1 MKGDI
6 MAKMHKLTKGGQT
19 IYPATIYDAVVN
31 PTSRKSLTT
40 ELSELKMDIIN
51 QKKGENII
59 DNFDQ
64 STAYIVYGNQGEIA
78 SSIEKITNNAT
89 FIATKLECKAGDR
102 FLITGKCVSVQA
114 RAYVFVDESDRIL
127 LKASQTFVGE
137 KSVIEAPE
145 SAITAYFTLTKSESV
160 EFVILDSS
168 IEELNDKITETN
180 KSFTSLKEEVS
191 NIITTESG
199 IEEEIYNSTYLSKDY
214 ISSGGTL
221 GTAARYW
228 SVRIPVAKGLRYK
241 LDSSNVSNQT
251 VFRIAKTVER
261 EITEV
266 LINEA
271 SPETKNYEIYCDGS
285 FNYILWTLS
294 NAYDLEG
301 TPSVK
306 RIEGGGKK
314 LSPDIQIPPE
324 SLPGF
329 EDSIKDI
336 TDRLD
341 GVVYKSNIIYCY
353 ADQETA
359 NQFQAI
365 EDGVNI
371 FVGYN
376 ANVNSIQRAIN
387 TIPRDTDKQWYIF
400 AVGEFRTSSFNHFAT
415 EDPLSGESQEDYV
428 CYIEMVDRQ
437 NIHLF
442 GVGNRAT
449 KIVCDMPDS
458 GFPTPVSN
466 LHPLLI
472 KKTRNCSFHNF
483 YIFGKNVR
491 YTVHVN
497 GIKESESNK
506 LWFDNV
512 EFDSGKNNGEAADS
526 WPYGSQAIG
535 IDIASNMNLI
545 FTNCINPCLRGH
557 FGSMG
562 YGRHFILFK
571 GCYFY
576 SDATNVLPSE
586 NIPSPNSFIDYR
598 FIGNKFYGLSTLF
611 NGSLKESGVKMKIS
625 GWGNSIVYFPKPTLY
640 FNEITDIAQTY
651 KTESSILAGNLVNL
665 YGDKAN
671 GKIESVAMFNSS
683 DGKVICAK
691 NIMYEINNILVSE
704 NYLPKDG
711 DYCKAVD
718 GLLAKSEYPTNAYVL
733 VRSGIK
739 YLIVE

>member
-160 EFVILDSS
+160 EFVILDPS
-168 IEELNDKITETN
+168 IEELDDKITETN
-180 KSFTSLKEEVS
+180 KSLTSLEEEVS
-191 NIITTESG
+191 NIIITESG
-199 IEEEIYNSTYLSKDY
+199 IEEIYNSAYLSKDY
-214 ISSGGTL
+214 ISAGGTL

>member
-1 MKGDI
+1 

-19 IYPATIYDAVVN
+19 IFPATIYDAVVN
-31 PTSRKSLTT
+31 PKTRKSLTT
-40 ELSELKMDIIN
+40 EISEIRLDIIS
-51 QKKGENII
+51 QKKGGNII
-59 DNFDQ
+59 DSFDQ
-64 STAYIVYGNQGEIA
+64 STAYIVYGNQGEI
-78 SSIEKITNNAT
+78 SSNIDKITNNAT
-89 FIATKLECKAGDR
+89 FIATKLDCKAGDR
-102 FLITGKCVSVQA
+102 FLITGKCVSAQA
-114 RAYVFVDESDRIL
+114 RAYVFVDKSNRIL

-160 EFVILDSS
+160 EFVILDPS
-168 IEELNDKITETN
+168 IEKLNDKITEVN
-180 KSFTSLKEEVS
+180 ESFTNLKEEVS
-191 NIITTESG
+191 KIVVTESG

-214 ISSGGTL
+214 ISAGGTL

-228 SVRIPVAKGLRYK
+228 SVRIPVSKGLRYK
-241 LDSSNVSNQT
+241 LDSSSVSNQT

-314 LSPDIQIPPE
+314 LSSDIQIPPE

-329 EDSIKDI
+329 EDSIKEI

-341 GVVYKSNIIYCY
+341 GIVYKSNIIYCY
-353 ADQETA
+353 ADQGTA

-371 FVGYN
+371 FVGYK

-387 TIPRDTDKQWYIF
+387 SIPKDTDKQWYIF

-526 WPYGSQAIG
+526 WPYGSQPIG
-535 IDIASNMNLI
+535 IDIASNMSLI

>member
-1 MKGDI
+1 MV
-6 MAKMHKLTKGGQT
+6 KMHKLTKGGQT
-19 IYPATIYDAVVN
+19 IYPATITDAVVN
-31 PTSRKSLTT
+31 PKTRKSLAT
-40 ELSELKMDIIN
+40 EISEIRLDIIS
-51 QKKGENII
+51 QKKGGNII
-59 DNFDQ
+59 DSFDQ

-78 SSIEKITNNAT
+78 SNIDKITSNAT
-89 FIATKLECKAGDR
+89 LIATKLDCKAGDR

-114 RAYVFVDESDRIL
+114 RAYVFVDKSNRIL

-160 EFVILDSS
+160 EFVILDPS
-168 IEELNDKITETN
+168 IEKLNDKITEVN
-180 KSFTSLKEEVS
+180 ESFTNLKEEVS
-191 NIITTESG
+191 KIVVTESG

-214 ISSGGTL
+214 ISAGGTL

-228 SVRIPVAKGLRYK
+228 SVRIPVSKGLRYK
-241 LDSSNVSNQT
+241 LDSSSVSNQT

-261 EITEV
+261 KITEV

-271 SPETKNYEIYCDGS
+271 SPKAKNYEIYCDGS

-314 LSPDIQIPPE
+314 LSSDIQIPPE

-329 EDSIKDI
+329 EDSIKEI

-341 GVVYKSNIIYCY
+341 GIVYKSNIIYCY
-353 ADQETA
+353 ANQETA

-365 EDGVNI
+365 EDGINI
-371 FVGYN
+371 FVGYK

-387 TIPRDTDKQWYIF
+387 SIPKDTDKQWYIF

-526 WPYGSQAIG
+526 WPYGSQPIG
-535 IDIASNMNLI
+535 IDIASNMSLI

-576 SDATNVLPSE
+576 NDATNMLPSE

-611 NGSLKESGVKMKIS
+611 NGNLRESGVRMKIS
-625 GWGNSIVYFPKPTLY
+625 GYGNSVVYFPKPTLY

-651 KTESSILAGNLVNL
+651 KTKSSILAGNLVNL

-683 DGKVICAK
+683 DGIVICAK

-739 YLIVE
+739 YLIIE

>member
-1 MKGDI
+1 MV
-6 MAKMHKLTKGGQT
+6 KMHKLTKGGQT

-31 PTSRKSLTT
+31 PKTRKSLAT
-40 ELSELKMDIIN
+40 EISEIRLDIIS
-51 QKKGENII
+51 QKKGGNII
-59 DNFDQ
+59 DSFDQ

-78 SSIEKITNNAT
+78 SNIDKITNNAT
-89 FIATKLECKAGDR
+89 FIATKLDCKAGDR

-114 RAYVFVDESDRIL
+114 RAYVFVDKSNRIL

-160 EFVILDSS
+160 EFVILDPS
-168 IEELNDKITETN
+168 IEKLNDKITEVN
-180 KSFTSLKEEVS
+180 ESFTNLKEEVS
-191 NIITTESG
+191 KIVVTESG

-214 ISSGGTL
+214 ISAGGTL

-228 SVRIPVAKGLRYK
+228 SVRIPVSKGLRYK
-241 LDSSNVSNQT
+241 LDSSSVSNQT

-314 LSPDIQIPPE
+314 LSSDIQIPPE

-329 EDSIKDI
+329 EDSIKEI

-341 GVVYKSNIIYCY
+341 GIVYKSNIIYCY
-353 ADQETA
+353 ADQGTA

-371 FVGYN
+371 FVGYK

-387 TIPRDTDKQWYIF
+387 SIPKDTDKQWYIF

-526 WPYGSQAIG
+526 WPYGSQPIG
-535 IDIASNMNLI
+535 IDIASNMSLI

-576 SDATNVLPSE
+576 NDATNVLPSE

-611 NGSLKESGVKMKIS
+611 NGNLKESGVRMKIS
-625 GWGNSIVYFPKPTLY
+625 GYGNSVVYSPKPTLY

-691 NIMYEINNILVSE
+691 NIIYEINNILVSE
-704 NYLPKDG
+704 NYLPQDG

-739 YLIVE
+739 YLIIE

>member
-1 MKGDI
+1 
-6 MAKMHKLTKGGQT
+6 MAKIYKLTKGGQT
-19 IYPATIYDAVVN
+19 IYPATTTDAVVN
-31 PTSRKSLTT
+31 PNTRKNLTA
-40 ELSELKMDIIN
+40 ELSEFKMDIIN

-59 DNFDQ
+59 DNFEQ
-64 STAYIVYGNQGEIA
+64 STAYIVYGNQGEIS
-78 SSIEKITNNAT
+78 SSIEKITSNAT

-160 EFVILDSS
+160 EFVILDPS
-168 IEELNDKITETN
+168 IEELDDKITETN
-180 KSFTSLKEEVS
+180 KSLTSLEEEVS
-191 NIITTESG
+191 NIIITESG
-199 IEEEIYNSTYLSKDY
+199 IEEEIYNSSYLSKDY
-214 ISSGGTL
+214 ISAGGTL

-261 EITEV
+261 KITEV

-341 GVVYKSNIIYCY
+341 GIVYKSNIIYCY

-442 GVGNRAT
+442 GVGNRST

-512 EFDSGKNNGEAADS
+512 EFDSEKNNGEAADS
-526 WPYGSQAIG
+526 WPYGSQPIG

-598 FIGNKFYGLSTLF
+598 FIGNKFYRLSTLF

-625 GWGNSIVYFPKPTLY
+625 GWGNGVVYFPKPTLY

-651 KTESSILAGNLVNL
+651 KTESSILAGNLVNS

-704 NYLPKDG
+704 DYRPKAG

-718 GLLAKSEYPTNAYVL
+718 GLLEKSEYPTNAYVL
-733 VRSGIK
+733 VISDIK

>member
-1 MKGDI
+1 MV
-6 MAKMHKLTKGGQT
+6 KMHKLTKGGQT

-31 PTSRKSLTT
+31 PKTRKSLTT
-40 ELSELKMDIIN
+40 EISEIRLDIIS
-51 QKKGENII
+51 QKKGGNII
-59 DNFDQ
+59 DSFDQ
-64 STAYIVYGNQGEIA
+64 STAYIVYGNQGEI
-78 SSIEKITNNAT
+78 SSNIDKITNNAT
-89 FIATKLECKAGDR
+89 FIATKLDCKAGDR

-114 RAYVFVDESDRIL
+114 RAYVFVDKSNRIL

-160 EFVILDSS
+160 EFVILDPS
-168 IEELNDKITETN
+168 IEKLNDKITEVN
-180 KSFTSLKEEVS
+180 ESFTNLKEEVS
-191 NIITTESG
+191 KIVVTESG

-214 ISSGGTL
+214 ISAGGTL

-228 SVRIPVAKGLRYK
+228 SVRIPVSKGLRYK
-241 LDSSNVSNQT
+241 LDSSSVSNQT

-314 LSPDIQIPPE
+314 LSSDIQIPPE

-329 EDSIKDI
+329 EDSIKEI

-341 GVVYKSNIIYCY
+341 GIVYKNNIIYCY

-683 DGKVICAK
+683 DGIVICAK

-739 YLIVE
+739 YLIIE

>member
-1 MKGDI
+1 MV
-6 MAKMHKLTKGGQT
+6 KMHKLTKGGQT

-31 PTSRKSLTT
+31 PKTRKSLTT
-40 ELSELKMDIIN
+40 EISEIRLDIIS
-51 QKKGENII
+51 QKKGGNII
-59 DNFDQ
+59 DSFDQ
-64 STAYIVYGNQGEIA
+64 STAYIVYGNQGEI
-78 SSIEKITNNAT
+78 SSNIDKITNNAT
-89 FIATKLECKAGDR
+89 FIATKLDCKAGDR

-114 RAYVFVDESDRIL
+114 RAYVFVDKSNRIL

-160 EFVILDSS
+160 EFVILDPS
-168 IEELNDKITETN
+168 IEKLNDKITEVN
-180 KSFTSLKEEVS
+180 ESFTNLKEEVS
-191 NIITTESG
+191 KIVVTESG

-214 ISSGGTL
+214 ISAGGTL

-228 SVRIPVAKGLRYK
+228 SVRIPVSKGLRYK
-241 LDSSNVSNQT
+241 LDSSSVSNQT

-314 LSPDIQIPPE
+314 LSSDIQIPPE

-329 EDSIKDI
+329 EDSIKEI

-341 GVVYKSNIIYCY
+341 GIVYKNNIIYCY

-371 FVGYN
+371 FVGYK

-387 TIPRDTDKQWYIF
+387 SMPKDTDKQWYIF

-526 WPYGSQAIG
+526 WPYGSQPIG
-535 IDIASNMNLI
+535 IDIASNMSLI

-576 SDATNVLPSE
+576 NDATNVLPSE

-611 NGSLKESGVKMKIS
+611 NGNLKESGVRMKIS
-625 GWGNSIVYFPKPTLY
+625 GYGNSVVYFPKPTLY

-683 DGKVICAK
+683 DGIVICAK

-739 YLIVE
+739 YLIIE

>member
-1 MKGDI
+1 MV
-6 MAKMHKLTKGGQT
+6 KMHKLTKGGQT

-31 PTSRKSLTT
+31 PKTRKSLTT
-40 ELSELKMDIIN
+40 EISEIRLDIIS
-51 QKKGENII
+51 QKKGGNII
-59 DNFDQ
+59 DSFDQ
-64 STAYIVYGNQGEIA
+64 STAYIVYGNQGEI
-78 SSIEKITNNAT
+78 SSNIDKITNNAT
-89 FIATKLECKAGDR
+89 FIATKLDCKAGDR

-114 RAYVFVDESDRIL
+114 RAYVFVDKSNRIL

-160 EFVILDSS
+160 EFVILDPS
-168 IEELNDKITETN
+168 IEKLNDKITEVN
-180 KSFTSLKEEVS
+180 ESFTNLKEEVS
-191 NIITTESG
+191 KIVVTESG

-214 ISSGGTL
+214 ISAGGTL

-228 SVRIPVAKGLRYK
+228 SVRIPVSKGLRYK
-241 LDSSNVSNQT
+241 LDSSSVSNQT

-261 EITEV
+261 KITEV

-294 NAYDLEG
+294 NAYDLGG

-314 LSPDIQIPPE
+314 LSSDIQIPPE

-329 EDSIKDI
+329 EDSIKEI

-341 GVVYKSNIIYCY
+341 GIVYKNNIIYCY

-371 FVGYN
+371 FVGYK

-387 TIPRDTDKQWYIF
+387 SIPKDTDKQWYIF

-526 WPYGSQAIG
+526 WPYGSQPIG
-535 IDIASNMNLI
+535 IDIASNMSLI

-576 SDATNVLPSE
+576 NDATNVLPSE

-611 NGSLKESGVKMKIS
+611 NGNLKESGVRMKIS
-625 GWGNSIVYFPKPTLY
+625 GYGNSVVYFPKPTLY

-683 DGKVICAK
+683 DGIVICAK

-739 YLIVE
+739 YLIIE

>member
-1 MKGDI
+1 MV
-6 MAKMHKLTKGGQT
+6 KMHKLTKGGQT

-31 PTSRKSLTT
+31 PKTRKSLTT
-40 ELSELKMDIIN
+40 EISEIRLDIIS
-51 QKKGENII
+51 QKKGGNII
-59 DNFDQ
+59 DSFDQ
-64 STAYIVYGNQGEIA
+64 STAYIVYGNQGEI
-78 SSIEKITNNAT
+78 SSNIDKITNNAT
-89 FIATKLECKAGDR
+89 FIATKLDCKAGDR

-114 RAYVFVDESDRIL
+114 RAYVFVDKSNRIL

-160 EFVILDSS
+160 EFVILDPS
-168 IEELNDKITETN
+168 IEKLNDKITEVN
-180 KSFTSLKEEVS
+180 ESFTNLKEEVS
-191 NIITTESG
+191 KIVVTESG

-214 ISSGGTL
+214 ISAGGTL

-228 SVRIPVAKGLRYK
+228 SVRIPVSKGLRYK
-241 LDSSNVSNQT
+241 LDSSSVSNQT

-314 LSPDIQIPPE
+314 LSSDIQIPPE

-329 EDSIKDI
+329 EDSIKEI

-341 GVVYKSNIIYCY
+341 GIVYKNNIIYCY

-371 FVGYN
+371 FVGYK

-387 TIPRDTDKQWYIF
+387 SIPKDTDKQWYIF

-497 GIKESESNK
+497 GIKESRSNK

-526 WPYGSQAIG
+526 WPYGSQPIG
-535 IDIASNMNLI
+535 IDIASNMSLI

-576 SDATNVLPSE
+576 NDATNVLPSE

-611 NGSLKESGVKMKIS
+611 NGNLKESGVRMKIS
-625 GWGNSIVYFPKPTLY
+625 GYGNSVVYFPKPTLY

-651 KTESSILAGNLVNL
+651 KTKSSILAGNLVNL

-683 DGKVICAK
+683 DGIVICAK

-739 YLIVE
+739 YLIIE

>member
-1 MKGDI
+1 

-160 EFVILDSS
+160 EFVILDPS
-168 IEELNDKITETN
+168 IEELDDKITETN
-180 KSFTSLKEEVS
+180 KSLTSLEEEVS
-191 NIITTESG
+191 NIIITESG
-199 IEEEIYNSTYLSKDY
+199 IEEEIYNSAYLSKDY
-214 ISSGGTL
+214 ISAGGTL

-261 EITEV
+261 KITEV

-341 GVVYKSNIIYCY
+341 GIVYKSNIIYCY

-442 GVGNRAT
+442 GVGNRST

-512 EFDSGKNNGEAADS
+512 EFDSEKNNGEAADS
-526 WPYGSQAIG
+526 WPYGSQPIG

-625 GWGNSIVYFPKPTLY
+625 GWGNSVVYFPKPTLY

-651 KTESSILAGNLVNL
+651 KTESSILAGNLVNS

-704 NYLPKDG
+704 DYLPKDG

-718 GLLAKSEYPTNAYVL
+718 GLLEKSEYPTNAYVL

>member
-1 MKGDI
+1 MV
-6 MAKMHKLTKGGQT
+6 KMHKLTKGGQT

-31 PTSRKSLTT
+31 PKTRKSLTT
-40 ELSELKMDIIN
+40 EISEIRLDIIS
-51 QKKGENII
+51 QKRGGNII
-59 DNFDQ
+59 DSFDQ
-64 STAYIVYGNQGEIA
+64 STAYIVYGNQGEI
-78 SSIEKITNNAT
+78 SSNIDKITNNAT
-89 FIATKLECKAGDR
+89 FIATKLDCKAGDR

-114 RAYVFVDESDRIL
+114 RAYVFVDKSNRIL

-160 EFVILDSS
+160 EFVILDPS
-168 IEELNDKITETN
+168 IEKLNDKITEVN
-180 KSFTSLKEEVS
+180 ESFTNLKEEVS
-191 NIITTESG
+191 KIVVTESG

-214 ISSGGTL
+214 ISAGGTL

-228 SVRIPVAKGLRYK
+228 SVRIPVSKGLRYK
-241 LDSSNVSNQT
+241 LDSSSVSNQT

-261 EITEV
+261 KITEV

-294 NAYDLEG
+294 NAYDLGG

-314 LSPDIQIPPE
+314 LSSDIQIPPE

-329 EDSIKDI
+329 EDSIKEI

-341 GVVYKSNIIYCY
+341 GIVYKNNIIYCY

-371 FVGYN
+371 FVGYK

-387 TIPRDTDKQWYIF
+387 SIPKDTDKQWYIF

-526 WPYGSQAIG
+526 WPYGSQPIG
-535 IDIASNMNLI
+535 IDIASNMSLI

-576 SDATNVLPSE
+576 NDATNVLPSE

-611 NGSLKESGVKMKIS
+611 NGNLKESGVRMKIS
-625 GWGNSIVYFPKPTLY
+625 GYGNSVVYFPKPTLY

-683 DGKVICAK
+683 DGIVICAK

-739 YLIVE
+739 YLIIE

>member
-1 MKGDI
+1 MV
-6 MAKMHKLTKGGQT
+6 KMHKLTKGGQT

-31 PTSRKSLTT
+31 PKTRKSLTT
-40 ELSELKMDIIN
+40 EISEIRLDIIS
-51 QKKGENII
+51 QKKGGNII
-59 DNFDQ
+59 DSFDQ
-64 STAYIVYGNQGEIA
+64 STAYIVYGNQGEI
-78 SSIEKITNNAT
+78 SSNIDKITNNAT
-89 FIATKLECKAGDR
+89 FIATKLDCKAGDR

-114 RAYVFVDESDRIL
+114 RAYVFVDKSNRIL

-160 EFVILDSS
+160 EFVILDPS
-168 IEELNDKITETN
+168 IEKLNDKITEVN
-180 KSFTSLKEEVS
+180 ESFTNLKEEVS
-191 NIITTESG
+191 KIVVTESG

-214 ISSGGTL
+214 ISAGGTL

-228 SVRIPVAKGLRYK
+228 SVRIPVSKGLRYK
-241 LDSSNVSNQT
+241 LDSSSVSNQT

-314 LSPDIQIPPE
+314 LSSDIQIPPE

-329 EDSIKDI
+329 EDSIKEI

-341 GVVYKSNIIYCY
+341 GIVYKSNIIYCY

-371 FVGYN
+371 FVGYK

-387 TIPRDTDKQWYIF
+387 SIPKDTDKQWYIF

-415 EDPLSGESQEDYV
+415 EDPLSGESKEDYV

-526 WPYGSQAIG
+526 WPYGSQPIG
-535 IDIASNMNLI
+535 IDIACNMSLI

-576 SDATNVLPSE
+576 NDATNVLPSE

-611 NGSLKESGVKMKIS
+611 NGNLKESGVRMKIS
-625 GWGNSIVYFPKPTLY
+625 GYGNSVVYFPKPTLY

-691 NIMYEINNILVSE
+691 NIIYEINNILVSE

-739 YLIVE
+739 YLIIE

>member
-1 MKGDI
+1 MV
-6 MAKMHKLTKGGQT
+6 KMHKLTKGGQT

-31 PTSRKSLTT
+31 PKTRKSLTT
-40 ELSELKMDIIN
+40 EISEIRLDIIS
-51 QKKGENII
+51 QKKGGNII
-59 DNFDQ
+59 DSFDQ
-64 STAYIVYGNQGEIA
+64 STAYIVYGNQGEI
-78 SSIEKITNNAT
+78 SSNIDKITNNAT
-89 FIATKLECKAGDR
+89 FIATKLDCKAGDR

-114 RAYVFVDESDRIL
+114 RAYVFVDKSNRIL

-160 EFVILDSS
+160 EFVILDPS
-168 IEELNDKITETN
+168 IEKLNDKITEVN
-180 KSFTSLKEEVS
+180 ESFTNLKEEVS
-191 NIITTESG
+191 KIVVTESG

-214 ISSGGTL
+214 ISAGGTL

-228 SVRIPVAKGLRYK
+228 SVRIPVSKGLRYK
-241 LDSSNVSNQT
+241 LDSSSVSNQT

-314 LSPDIQIPPE
+314 LSSDIQIPPE

-329 EDSIKDI
+329 EDSIKEI

-341 GVVYKSNIIYCY
+341 GIVYKNNIIYCY

-371 FVGYN
+371 FVEYK

-387 TIPRDTDKQWYIF
+387 SIPKDTDKQWYIF

-526 WPYGSQAIG
+526 WPYGSQPIG
-535 IDIASNMNLI
+535 IDIASNMSLI

-576 SDATNVLPSE
+576 NDATNVLPSE

-611 NGSLKESGVKMKIS
+611 NGNLKESGVRMKIS
-625 GWGNSIVYFPKPTLY
+625 GYGNSVVYFPKPTLY

-683 DGKVICAK
+683 DGIVICAK

-739 YLIVE
+739 YLIIE

>member
-1 MKGDI
+1 MV
-6 MAKMHKLTKGGQT
+6 KMHKLTKGGQT

-31 PTSRKSLTT
+31 PKTRKSLTT
-40 ELSELKMDIIN
+40 EISEIRLDIIS
-51 QKKGENII
+51 QKKGGNII
-59 DNFDQ
+59 DSFDQ
-64 STAYIVYGNQGEIA
+64 STAYIVYGNQGEI
-78 SSIEKITNNAT
+78 SSNIDKITNNAT
-89 FIATKLECKAGDR
+89 FIATKLDCKAGDR

-114 RAYVFVDESDRIL
+114 RAYVFVDKSNRIL

-160 EFVILDSS
+160 EFVILDPS
-168 IEELNDKITETN
+168 IEKLNDKITEVN
-180 KSFTSLKEEVS
+180 ESFTNLKEEVS
-191 NIITTESG
+191 KIVVTESG

-214 ISSGGTL
+214 ISAGGTL

-228 SVRIPVAKGLRYK
+228 SVRIPVSKGLRYK
-241 LDSSNVSNQT
+241 LDSSSVSNQT

-314 LSPDIQIPPE
+314 LSSDIQIPPE

-329 EDSIKDI
+329 EDSIKEI

-341 GVVYKSNIIYCY
+341 GIVYKSNIIYCY
-353 ADQETA
+353 ADQGTA

-371 FVGYN
+371 FVGYK

-387 TIPRDTDKQWYIF
+387 SIPKDTDKQWYIF

-415 EDPLSGESQEDYV
+415 GDPLSGESQEDYV

-526 WPYGSQAIG
+526 WPYGSQPIG
-535 IDIASNMNLI
+535 IDIASNMSLI

-625 GWGNSIVYFPKPTLY
+625 GYGNSVVYFPKPTLY
-640 FNEITDIAQTY
+640 FNDITDIAQTY

-739 YLIVE
+739 YLIIE

>member
-1 MKGDI
+1 MV
-6 MAKMHKLTKGGQT
+6 KMHKLTKGGQT

-31 PTSRKSLTT
+31 PKTRKSLTT
-40 ELSELKMDIIN
+40 EISEIRLDIIS
-51 QKKGENII
+51 QKKGGNII
-59 DNFDQ
+59 DSFDQ
-64 STAYIVYGNQGEIA
+64 STAYIVYGNQGEI
-78 SSIEKITNNAT
+78 SSNIDKITNNAT
-89 FIATKLECKAGDR
+89 FIATKLDCKAGDR

-114 RAYVFVDESDRIL
+114 RAYVFVDKSNRIL

-160 EFVILDSS
+160 EFVILDPS
-168 IEELNDKITETN
+168 IEKLNDKITEVN
-180 KSFTSLKEEVS
+180 ESFTNLKEEVS
-191 NIITTESG
+191 KIVVTESG

-214 ISSGGTL
+214 ISAGGTL

-228 SVRIPVAKGLRYK
+228 SVRIPVSKGLRYK
-241 LDSSNVSNQT
+241 LDSSSVSNQT

-314 LSPDIQIPPE
+314 LSSDIQIPPE

-329 EDSIKDI
+329 EDSIKEI

-341 GVVYKSNIIYCY
+341 GIVYKNNIIYCY

-371 FVGYN
+371 FVGYK

-387 TIPRDTDKQWYIF
+387 SIPKDTDKQWYIF
-400 AVGEFRTSSFNHFAT
+400 AVGEFRASSFNHFAT

-526 WPYGSQAIG
+526 WPYGSQPIG
-535 IDIASNMNLI
+535 IDIASNMSLI

-576 SDATNVLPSE
+576 NDATNVLPSE

-611 NGSLKESGVKMKIS
+611 NGNLKESGVRMKIS
-625 GWGNSIVYFPKPTLY
+625 GYGNSVVYFPKPTLY

-683 DGKVICAK
+683 DGIVICAK

-739 YLIVE
+739 YLIIE

>member
-1 MKGDI
+1 MV
-6 MAKMHKLTKGGQT
+6 KMHKLTKGGQT

-31 PTSRKSLTT
+31 PKTRKSLTA

-261 EITEV
+261 KITEV

-271 SPETKNYEIYCDGS
+271 SPETKKYEIYCDGS

-314 LSPDIQIPPE
+314 LSPDIQISPE

-329 EDSIKDI
+329 EDSIKEI

-341 GVVYKSNIIYCY
+341 GIVYKSNIIYCY
-353 ADQETA
+353 ANQETA

-365 EDGVNI
+365 EDGINI
-371 FVGYN
+371 FVGYK

-387 TIPRDTDKQWYIF
+387 SIPKDTDKQWYIF

-415 EDPLSGESQEDYV
+415 EDPLSGESKENYV

-449 KIVCDMPDS
+449 KIICDMPDS

-625 GWGNSIVYFPKPTLY
+625 GWGNSIVYFPKSTLY

>member
-1 MKGDI
+1 
-6 MAKMHKLTKGGQT
+6 MAKIYKLTKGGQT
-19 IYPATIYDAVVN
+19 IYPATTTDAVVN
-31 PTSRKSLTT
+31 PNTRKNLTA
-40 ELSELKMDIIN
+40 ELSEFKMDIIN

-64 STAYIVYGNQGEIA
+64 STAYIVYGNQGEIS
-78 SSIEKITNNAT
+78 SSIEKITHNAT

-160 EFVILDSS
+160 EFVILDPS
-168 IEELNDKITETN
+168 IEELDDKITETN
-180 KSFTSLKEEVS
+180 KSLTSLEEEVS
-191 NIITTESG
+191 NIIITESG
-199 IEEEIYNSTYLSKDY
+199 IEEEIYNRSYLFKDY
-214 ISSGGTL
+214 ISAGGTL

-261 EITEV
+261 KITEV

-341 GVVYKSNIIYCY
+341 GIVYKSNIIYCY

-442 GVGNRAT
+442 GVGNRST

-512 EFDSGKNNGEAADS
+512 EFDSEKNNGEAADS
-526 WPYGSQAIG
+526 WPYGSQPIG

-704 NYLPKDG
+704 DYLPKDG

-718 GLLAKSEYPTNAYVL
+718 GLLEKSEYPTNAYVL

>member
-1 MKGDI
+1 MV
-6 MAKMHKLTKGGQT
+6 KMHKLTKGGQT

-31 PTSRKSLTT
+31 PKTRKSLTT
-40 ELSELKMDIIN
+40 EISEIRLDIIS
-51 QKKGENII
+51 QKKGGNII
-59 DNFDQ
+59 DSFDQ
-64 STAYIVYGNQGEIA
+64 STAYIVYGNQGEI
-78 SSIEKITNNAT
+78 SSNIDKITNNAT
-89 FIATKLECKAGDR
+89 FIATKLDCKAGDR

-114 RAYVFVDESDRIL
+114 RAYVFVDKSNRIL

-145 SAITAYFTLTKSESV
+145 SAITAYFTLTKSGSV
-160 EFVILDSS
+160 EFVILDPS
-168 IEELNDKITETN
+168 IEKLNDKITEVN
-180 KSFTSLKEEVS
+180 ESFTNLKEEVS
-191 NIITTESG
+191 KIVVTESG

-214 ISSGGTL
+214 ISAGGTL

-228 SVRIPVAKGLRYK
+228 SVRIPVSKGLRYK
-241 LDSSNVSNQT
+241 LDSSSVSNQT

-261 EITEV
+261 KITEV

-294 NAYDLEG
+294 NAYDLGG

-314 LSPDIQIPPE
+314 LSSDIQIPPE

-329 EDSIKDI
+329 EDSIKEI

-341 GVVYKSNIIYCY
+341 GIVYKNNIIYCY

-371 FVGYN
+371 FVGYK

-387 TIPRDTDKQWYIF
+387 SIPKDTDKQWYIF

-526 WPYGSQAIG
+526 WPYGSQPIG
-535 IDIASNMNLI
+535 IDIASNMSLI

-576 SDATNVLPSE
+576 NDATNVLPSE

-611 NGSLKESGVKMKIS
+611 NGDLKESGVRMKIS
-625 GWGNSIVYFPKPTLY
+625 GYGNSVVYFPKPTLY

-683 DGKVICAK
+683 DGIVICAK

-739 YLIVE
+739 YLIIE

>member
-1 MKGDI
+1 
-6 MAKMHKLTKGGQT
+6 MAKIYKLTKGGQT

-31 PTSRKSLTT
+31 PKTRKSLTT
-40 ELSELKMDIIN
+40 EISEIRLDIIS
-51 QKKGENII
+51 QKKGGNII
-59 DNFDQ
+59 DSFDQ
-64 STAYIVYGNQGEIA
+64 STAYIVYGNQGEI
-78 SSIEKITNNAT
+78 SSNIDKITNNAT
-89 FIATKLECKAGDR
+89 FIATKLDCKAGDR

-114 RAYVFVDESDRIL
+114 RAYVFVDKSNRIL

-160 EFVILDSS
+160 EFVILDPS
-168 IEELNDKITETN
+168 IEKLNDKITEVN
-180 KSFTSLKEEVS
+180 ESFTNLKEEVS
-191 NIITTESG
+191 KIVVTESG

-214 ISSGGTL
+214 ISAGGTL

-228 SVRIPVAKGLRYK
+228 SVRIPVSKGLRYK
-241 LDSSNVSNQT
+241 LDSSSVSNQT

-261 EITEV
+261 KITEV

-314 LSPDIQIPPE
+314 LSSDIQIPPE

-329 EDSIKDI
+329 EDSIKEI

-341 GVVYKSNIIYCY
+341 GIVYKNNIIYCY

-371 FVGYN
+371 FVGYK

-387 TIPRDTDKQWYIF
+387 SIPKDTDKQWYIF

-526 WPYGSQAIG
+526 WPYGSQPIG
-535 IDIASNMNLI
+535 IDIASNMSLI

-576 SDATNVLPSE
+576 NDATNVLPSE

-611 NGSLKESGVKMKIS
+611 NGNLKGSGVRMKIS
-625 GWGNSIVYFPKPTLY
+625 GYGNSVVYFPKPTLY

-683 DGKVICAK
+683 DGIVICAK

-739 YLIVE
+739 YLIIE

>member
-1 MKGDI
+1 MV
-6 MAKMHKLTKGGQT
+6 KMHKLTKGGQT

-31 PTSRKSLTT
+31 PKTRKSLTT
-40 ELSELKMDIIN
+40 EISEIRLDIIS
-51 QKKGENII
+51 QKKGGNII
-59 DNFDQ
+59 DSFDQ

-114 RAYVFVDESDRIL
+114 RAYVFVDKSNRIL

-160 EFVILDSS
+160 EFVILDPS
-168 IEELNDKITETN
+168 IEKLNDKITEVN
-180 KSFTSLKEEVS
+180 ESFTNLKEEVS
-191 NIITTESG
+191 KIVVTESG

-214 ISSGGTL
+214 ISAGGTL

-228 SVRIPVAKGLRYK
+228 SVRIPVSKGLRYK
-241 LDSSNVSNQT
+241 LDSSSVSNQT

-314 LSPDIQIPPE
+314 LSSDIQIPPE

-329 EDSIKDI
+329 EDSIKEI

-341 GVVYKSNIIYCY
+341 GIVYKNNIIYCY

-371 FVGYN
+371 FVGYK

-387 TIPRDTDKQWYIF
+387 SIPKDTDKQWYIF

-512 EFDSGKNNGEAADS
+512 EFDSEKNNGEAADS
-526 WPYGSQAIG
+526 WPYGSQPIG
-535 IDIASNMNLI
+535 IDIASNMSLI

-576 SDATNVLPSE
+576 NDATNVLPSE

-611 NGSLKESGVKMKIS
+611 NGNLKESGVRMKIS
-625 GWGNSIVYFPKPTLY
+625 GYGNSVVYFPKPTLY

-683 DGKVICAK
+683 DGIVICAK

-718 GLLAKSEYPTNAYVL
+718 GLLTKSEYPTNAYVL

>member
-1 MKGDI
+1 
-6 MAKMHKLTKGGQT
+6 MAKIYKLTKGGQT
-19 IYPATIYDAVVN
+19 IYPATTTDAVVN
-31 PTSRKSLTT
+31 PNTRKNLTA
-40 ELSELKMDIIN
+40 ELSEFKMDIIN

-64 STAYIVYGNQGEIA
+64 STAYIVYGNQGEIS

-160 EFVILDSS
+160 EFVILDPS
-168 IEELNDKITETN
+168 IEELDDKITETN
-180 KSFTSLKEEVS
+180 KSLTSLEEEVS
-191 NIITTESG
+191 NIIITESG
-199 IEEEIYNSTYLSKDY
+199 IEEEIYNSSYLSKDY
-214 ISSGGTL
+214 ISAGGTL

-261 EITEV
+261 KITEV

-314 LSPDIQIPPE
+314 LSSDIQIPPE

-341 GVVYKSNIIYCY
+341 GIVYKSNIIYCY

-442 GVGNRAT
+442 GVGNRST

-512 EFDSGKNNGEAADS
+512 EFDSEKNNGEAADS
-526 WPYGSQAIG
+526 WPYGSQPIG

-598 FIGNKFYGLSTLF
+598 FIGNKFYRLSTLF

-625 GWGNSIVYFPKPTLY
+625 GWGNSVVYFPKPTLY

-651 KTESSILAGNLVNL
+651 KTESSILAGNLVNSF
-665 YGDKAN
+665 GDKAN

-704 NYLPKDG
+704 DYRPKDG

-718 GLLAKSEYPTNAYVL
+718 GLLEKSEYPTNAYVL

>member
-1 MKGDI
+1 MV
-6 MAKMHKLTKGGQT
+6 KMHKLTKGGQT

-31 PTSRKSLTT
+31 PKTRKSLTT
-40 ELSELKMDIIN
+40 EISEIRLDIIS
-51 QKKGENII
+51 QKKGGNII
-59 DNFDQ
+59 DSFDQ
-64 STAYIVYGNQGEIA
+64 STAYIVYGNQGEI
-78 SSIEKITNNAT
+78 SSNIDKITNNAT
-89 FIATKLECKAGDR
+89 FIATKLDCKAGDR

-114 RAYVFVDESDRIL
+114 RAYVFVDKSNRIL

-160 EFVILDSS
+160 EFVILDPS
-168 IEELNDKITETN
+168 IEKLNDKITEVN
-180 KSFTSLKEEVS
+180 ESFTNLKEEVS
-191 NIITTESG
+191 KIVVTESG

-214 ISSGGTL
+214 ISAGGTL

-228 SVRIPVAKGLRYK
+228 SVRIPVSKGLRYK
-241 LDSSNVSNQT
+241 LDSSSVSNQT

-261 EITEV
+261 KITEV

-294 NAYDLEG
+294 NAYDLGG

-314 LSPDIQIPPE
+314 LSSDIQIPPE

-329 EDSIKDI
+329 EDSIKEI

-341 GVVYKSNIIYCY
+341 GIVYKNNIIYCY

-371 FVGYN
+371 FVGYK

-387 TIPRDTDKQWYIF
+387 SIPKDTDKQWYIF
-400 AVGEFRTSSFNHFAT
+400 AVGEFRASSFNHFAT

-526 WPYGSQAIG
+526 WPYGSQPIG
-535 IDIASNMNLI
+535 IDIASNMSLI

-576 SDATNVLPSE
+576 NDATNVLPSE

-611 NGSLKESGVKMKIS
+611 NGNLKESGVRMKIS
-625 GWGNSIVYFPKPTLY
+625 GYGNSVVYFPKPTLY

-683 DGKVICAK
+683 DGIVICAK

-739 YLIVE
+739 YLIIE

>member
-1 MKGDI
+1 

-19 IYPATIYDAVVN
+19 IFPATIYDAVVN
-31 PTSRKSLTT
+31 PKTRKSLTT
-40 ELSELKMDIIN
+40 EISEIRLDIIS
-51 QKKGENII
+51 QKKGGNII
-59 DNFDQ
+59 DSFDQ
-64 STAYIVYGNQGEIA
+64 STAYIVYGNQGEI
-78 SSIEKITNNAT
+78 SSNIDKITNNAT
-89 FIATKLECKAGDR
+89 FIATKLDCKAGDR

-114 RAYVFVDESDRIL
+114 RAYVFVDKSNRIL

-160 EFVILDSS
+160 EFVILDPS
-168 IEELNDKITETN
+168 IEKLNDKITEVN
-180 KSFTSLKEEVS
+180 ESFTNLKEEVS
-191 NIITTESG
+191 KIVVTESG

-214 ISSGGTL
+214 ISAGGTL

-228 SVRIPVAKGLRYK
+228 SVRIPVSKGLRYK
-241 LDSSNVSNQT
+241 LDSSSASNQT

-314 LSPDIQIPPE
+314 LSSDIQIPPE

-329 EDSIKDI
+329 EDSIKEI

-341 GVVYKSNIIYCY
+341 GIVYKSNIIYCY
-353 ADQETA
+353 ADQGTA

-371 FVGYN
+371 FVGYK

-387 TIPRDTDKQWYIF
+387 SIPKDTDKQWYIF

-512 EFDSGKNNGEAADS
+512 EFDNGKNNGEAADS
-526 WPYGSQAIG
+526 WPYGSQPIG
-535 IDIASNMNLI
+535 IDIASNMSLI

-625 GWGNSIVYFPKPTLY
+625 GWGNSVVYFPKPTLY

-651 KTESSILAGNLVNL
+651 KTESSILAGNLVNS

-704 NYLPKDG
+704 DYLPKDG

-718 GLLAKSEYPTNAYVL
+718 GLLEKSEYPTNAYVL

>member
-1 MKGDI
+1 

-19 IYPATIYDAVVN
+19 IFPATIYDAVVN
-31 PTSRKSLTT
+31 PNTRKSLTT
-40 ELSELKMDIIN
+40 EISEIRLDIIS
-51 QKKGENII
+51 QKKGGNII
-59 DNFDQ
+59 DSFDQ

-78 SSIEKITNNAT
+78 SNIEKITNNAT
-89 FIATKLECKAGDR
+89 FIATKLDCKAGDR

-114 RAYVFVDESDRIL
+114 RAYVFVDKSNRIL

-160 EFVILDSS
+160 EFVILDPS
-168 IEELNDKITETN
+168 IEKLNDKITEVN
-180 KSFTSLKEEVS
+180 ESFTNLKEEVS
-191 NIITTESG
+191 KIVVTESG

-214 ISSGGTL
+214 ISAGGTL

-228 SVRIPVAKGLRYK
+228 SVRIPVSKGLRYK
-241 LDSSNVSNQT
+241 LDSSSVSNQT

-314 LSPDIQIPPE
+314 LSSDIQIPPE

-329 EDSIKDI
+329 EDSIKEI

-341 GVVYKSNIIYCY
+341 GIVYKSNIIYCY
-353 ADQETA
+353 ADQGTA

-371 FVGYN
+371 FVGYK

-387 TIPRDTDKQWYIF
+387 SIPKDTDKQWYIF

-526 WPYGSQAIG
+526 WPYGSQPIG
-535 IDIASNMNLI
+535 IDIASNMSLI

-691 NIMYEINNILVSE
+691 NIIYEINNILVSE
-704 NYLPKDG
+704 NYLPQDG

-739 YLIVE
+739 YLIIE

>member
-1 MKGDI
+1 MV
-6 MAKMHKLTKGGQT
+6 KMHKLTKGGQT

-31 PTSRKSLTT
+31 PKTRKSLAT
-40 ELSELKMDIIN
+40 EISEIRLDIIS
-51 QKKGENII
+51 QKKGGNII
-59 DNFDQ
+59 DSFDQ

-78 SSIEKITNNAT
+78 SNIDKITNNAT
-89 FIATKLECKAGDR
+89 FIATKLDCKAGDR

-114 RAYVFVDESDRIL
+114 RAYVFVDKSNRIL

-145 SAITAYFTLTKSESV
+145 SAITAYFTLSKSESV
-160 EFVILDSS
+160 EFVILDPS
-168 IEELNDKITETN
+168 IEKLNDKITEVN
-180 KSFTSLKEEVS
+180 ESFTNLKEEVS
-191 NIITTESG
+191 KIVVTESG

-214 ISSGGTL
+214 ISAGGTL

-228 SVRIPVAKGLRYK
+228 SVRIPVSKGLRYK
-241 LDSSNVSNQT
+241 LDSSSVSNQT

-314 LSPDIQIPPE
+314 LSSDIQIPPE

-329 EDSIKDI
+329 EDSIKEI

-341 GVVYKSNIIYCY
+341 GIVYKSNIIYCY

-371 FVGYN
+371 FVGYK

-387 TIPRDTDKQWYIF
+387 SIPKDTDKQWYIF
-400 AVGEFRTSSFNHFAT
+400 AVGEFRASSFNHFAT

-526 WPYGSQAIG
+526 WPYGSQPIG
-535 IDIASNMNLI
+535 IDIASNMSLI

-576 SDATNVLPSE
+576 NDATNVLPSE

-611 NGSLKESGVKMKIS
+611 NGNLKESGVRMKIS
-625 GWGNSIVYFPKPTLY
+625 GYGNSVVYFPKPTLY

-683 DGKVICAK
+683 DGIVICAK

-739 YLIVE
+739 YLIIE

>member
-1 MKGDI
+1 MV
-6 MAKMHKLTKGGQT
+6 KMHKLTKGGQT
-19 IYPATIYDAVVN
+19 IYPATITDAVVN
-31 PTSRKSLTT
+31 PKTRKSLTT
-40 ELSELKMDIIN
+40 EISEIRLDIIS
-51 QKKGENII
+51 QKKGGNII
-59 DNFDQ
+59 DSFDQ
-64 STAYIVYGNQGEIA
+64 STAYIVYGNQGEI
-78 SSIEKITNNAT
+78 SSNIDKITNNAT
-89 FIATKLECKAGDR
+89 FIATKLDCKAGDR

-114 RAYVFVDESDRIL
+114 RAYVFVDKSNRIL

-160 EFVILDSS
+160 EFVILDPS
-168 IEELNDKITETN
+168 IEKLNDKITEVN
-180 KSFTSLKEEVS
+180 ESFTNLKEEVS
-191 NIITTESG
+191 KIVVTESG

-214 ISSGGTL
+214 ISAGGTL

-228 SVRIPVAKGLRYK
+228 SVRIPVSKGLRYK
-241 LDSSNVSNQT
+241 LDSSSVSNQT

-314 LSPDIQIPPE
+314 LSSDIQIPPE

-329 EDSIKDI
+329 EDSIKEI

-341 GVVYKSNIIYCY
+341 GIVYKSNIIYCY
-353 ADQETA
+353 ANQETA

-365 EDGVNI
+365 EDGINI
-371 FVGYN
+371 FVGYK

-387 TIPRDTDKQWYIF
+387 SIPKDTDKQWYIF

-458 GFPTPVSN
+458 GFPTSVSN

-526 WPYGSQAIG
+526 WPYGSQPIG
-535 IDIASNMNLI
+535 IDIASNMSLI

-576 SDATNVLPSE
+576 NDATNVLPSE

-611 NGSLKESGVKMKIS
+611 NGNLKESGVRMKIS
-625 GWGNSIVYFPKPTLY
+625 GYGNSVVYFPKPTLY

-739 YLIVE
+739 YLIIE

>member
-1 MKGDI
+1 
-6 MAKMHKLTKGGQT
+6 MAKIYKLTKGGQT
-19 IYPATIYDAVVN
+19 IYPATTTDAVVN
-31 PTSRKSLTT
+31 PNTRKNLTA
-40 ELSELKMDIIN
+40 ELSEFKMDIIN

-64 STAYIVYGNQGEIA
+64 STAYIVYGNQGEIS

-160 EFVILDSS
+160 EFVILDPS

-180 KSFTSLKEEVS
+180 KSLTNLEEEVS
-191 NIITTESG
+191 NIIVTESG
-199 IEEEIYNSTYLSKDY
+199 IEEEIYNSAYLSKDY
-214 ISSGGTL
+214 ISAGGTL

-261 EITEV
+261 KITEV

-341 GVVYKSNIIYCY
+341 GIVYKSNIIYCY

-415 EDPLSGESQEDYV
+415 EDPLSEESQEDYV

-526 WPYGSQAIG
+526 WPYGSQPIG
-535 IDIASNMNLI
+535 IDIASNMSLI

-557 FGSMG
+557 FGSMV

-576 SDATNVLPSE
+576 NDATNVLPSE

-611 NGSLKESGVKMKIS
+611 NGNLKESGVRMKIS
-625 GWGNSIVYFPKPTLY
+625 GYGNSVVYSPKPTLY

-704 NYLPKDG
+704 DYLPKDG

-718 GLLAKSEYPTNAYVL
+718 GLLEKSEYPTNAYVL

>member
-1 MKGDI
+1 MV
-6 MAKMHKLTKGGQT
+6 KMHKLTKGGQT

-31 PTSRKSLTT
+31 PKTRKSLTT
-40 ELSELKMDIIN
+40 EISEIRLDIIS
-51 QKKGENII
+51 QKKGGNII
-59 DNFDQ
+59 DSFDQ
-64 STAYIVYGNQGEIA
+64 STAYIVYGNQGEI
-78 SSIEKITNNAT
+78 SSNIDKITSNAT
-89 FIATKLECKAGDR
+89 LIATKLDCKAGDR

-114 RAYVFVDESDRIL
+114 RAYVFVDKSNRIL

-160 EFVILDSS
+160 EFVILDPS
-168 IEELNDKITETN
+168 IEKLNDKITEVN
-180 KSFTSLKEEVS
+180 ESFTNLKEEVS
-191 NIITTESG
+191 KIVVTESG

-214 ISSGGTL
+214 ISAGGTL

-228 SVRIPVAKGLRYK
+228 SVRIPVSKGLRYK
-241 LDSSNVSNQT
+241 LDSSSVSNQT

-314 LSPDIQIPPE
+314 LSSDIQIPPE

-329 EDSIKDI
+329 EDSIKEI

-341 GVVYKSNIIYCY
+341 GIVYKNNIIYCY

-371 FVGYN
+371 FVGYKT
-376 ANVNSIQRAIN
+376 NVNSIQRAIN
-387 TIPRDTDKQWYIF
+387 SIPKDTDKQWYIF

-526 WPYGSQAIG
+526 WPYGSQPIG
-535 IDIASNMNLI
+535 IDIAYNMSLI

-576 SDATNVLPSE
+576 NDATNVLPSE

-611 NGSLKESGVKMKIS
+611 NGNLKESGVRMKIS
-625 GWGNSIVYFPKPTLY
+625 GYGNSVVYFPKPTLY

-683 DGKVICAK
+683 DGIVICAK

-739 YLIVE
+739 YLIIE

>member
-1 MKGDI
+1 

-19 IYPATIYDAVVN
+19 IFPATIYDAVVN
-31 PTSRKSLTT
+31 PKTRKSLTT
-40 ELSELKMDIIN
+40 EISEIRLDIIS
-51 QKKGENII
+51 QKKGGNII
-59 DNFDQ
+59 DSFDQ
-64 STAYIVYGNQGEIA
+64 STAYIVYGNQGEI
-78 SSIEKITNNAT
+78 SSNIDKITNNAT
-89 FIATKLECKAGDR
+89 FIATKLDCKAGDR

-114 RAYVFVDESDRIL
+114 RAYVFVDKSNRIL

-160 EFVILDSS
+160 EFVILDPS
-168 IEELNDKITETN
+168 IEKLNDKITEVN
-180 KSFTSLKEEVS
+180 ESFTNLKEEVS
-191 NIITTESG
+191 KIVVTESG

-214 ISSGGTL
+214 ISAGGTL

-228 SVRIPVAKGLRYK
+228 SVRIPVSKGLRYK
-241 LDSSNVSNQT
+241 LDSSSVSNQT

-314 LSPDIQIPPE
+314 LSSDIQIPPE

-329 EDSIKDI
+329 EDSIKEI

-341 GVVYKSNIIYCY
+341 GIVYKSNIIYCY
-353 ADQETA
+353 ADQGTA

-371 FVGYN
+371 FVGYK

-387 TIPRDTDKQWYIF
+387 SIPKDTDKQWYIF

-526 WPYGSQAIG
+526 WPYGSQPIG
-535 IDIASNMNLI
+535 IDIASNMSLI

>member
-1 MKGDI
+1 MV
-6 MAKMHKLTKGGQT
+6 KMHKLTKGGQT

-31 PTSRKSLTT
+31 PKTRKSLTA

-314 LSPDIQIPPE
+314 LSPDIQISPE

-329 EDSIKDI
+329 EDSIKEI

-341 GVVYKSNIIYCY
+341 GIVYKSNIIYCY
-353 ADQETA
+353 ANQETA

-365 EDGVNI
+365 EDGINI
-371 FVGYN
+371 FVGYK

-387 TIPRDTDKQWYIF
+387 SIPKDTDKQWYIF

-449 KIVCDMPDS
+449 KIICDMPDS

>member
-1 MKGDI
+1 MV
-6 MAKMHKLTKGGQT
+6 KMHKLTKGGQT
-19 IYPATIYDAVVN
+19 IYPATITDAVVN
-31 PTSRKSLTT
+31 PKTRKSLAT
-40 ELSELKMDIIN
+40 EISEIRLDIIS

-59 DNFDQ
+59 DSFDQ
-64 STAYIVYGNQGEIA
+64 STAYIVYGNQGEI
-78 SSIEKITNNAT
+78 SSNIDKITNNAT
-89 FIATKLECKAGDR
+89 LIATKLDCKAGDR

-114 RAYVFVDESDRIL
+114 RAYVFVDKSNRIL

-145 SAITAYFTLTKSESV
+145 SAITAYFTLTKYESV
-160 EFVILDSS
+160 EFVILDPS
-168 IEELNDKITETN
+168 IEKLNDKITEVN
-180 KSFTSLKEEVS
+180 ESFTNLKEEVS
-191 NIITTESG
+191 KIVVTESG

-214 ISSGGTL
+214 ISAGGIL

-228 SVRIPVAKGLRYK
+228 SVRIPVSKGLRYK
-241 LDSSNVSNQT
+241 LDSSSVSNQT

-266 LINEA
+266 LINKT

-314 LSPDIQIPPE
+314 LSSDIQIPPE

-329 EDSIKDI
+329 EDSIKEI

-341 GVVYKSNIIYCY
+341 GIVYKSNIIYCY
-353 ADQETA
+353 ADLGTA

-371 FVGYN
+371 FVGYK

-387 TIPRDTDKQWYIF
+387 SIPKDTDKQWYIF
-400 AVGEFRTSSFNHFAT
+400 AVGEFRASSFNHFAT
-415 EDPLSGESQEDYV
+415 KDPLSGESQEDYV

-458 GFPTPVSN
+458 GFPTPASN

-526 WPYGSQAIG
+526 WPYGSQPIG
-535 IDIASNMNLI
+535 IDIAPNMSLI

-562 YGRHFILFK
+562 YGRYFILFK

-611 NGSLKESGVKMKIS
+611 NGNLKESGVRMKIS
-625 GWGNSIVYFPKPTLY
+625 GHGNSVVYFPKPTLY

-651 KTESSILAGNLVNL
+651 KTKSSILAGNLVNL

-704 NYLPKDG
+704 DYLPKDG

-739 YLIVE
+739 YLIIE

>member
-1 MKGDI
+1 
-6 MAKMHKLTKGGQT
+6 MAKIYKLTKGSQT
-19 IYPATIYDAVVN
+19 IYPATTTDAVVN
-31 PTSRKSLTT
+31 PNSRKNLTA
-40 ELSELKMDIIN
+40 ELSEFKMDILN

-64 STAYIVYGNQGEIA
+64 SVAYIVYGNQGEIA

-89 FIATKLECKAGDR
+89 FIATKLECKTGDR

-160 EFVILDSS
+160 EFVILDPS

-180 KSFTSLKEEVS
+180 KSLTNLEEEVS
-191 NIITTESG
+191 NIIVTESG
-199 IEEEIYNSTYLSKDY
+199 IEEKIYNSAYLSKDY
-214 ISSGGTL
+214 ISAGGTL

-314 LSPDIQIPPE
+314 LSSDIQISPE

-329 EDSIKDI
+329 EDSIKEI

-341 GVVYKSNIIYCY
+341 GIVYKSNIIYCY

-359 NQFQAI
+359 NQFQAV

-400 AVGEFRTSSFNHFAT
+400 AVGEFRPSSFNHFAT
-415 EDPLSGESQEDYV
+415 EDPLSEESQEDYV

-526 WPYGSQAIG
+526 WPYGSQPIG
-535 IDIASNMNLI
+535 IDIASNMSLI

-576 SDATNVLPSE
+576 NDATNVLPSE
-586 NIPSPNSFIDYR
+586 NIPSPNSFIDYK

-611 NGSLKESGVKMKIS
+611 NGSLKESGVRMKIS
-625 GWGNSIVYFPKPTLY
+625 GYGNSVVYFPKPTLY

-651 KTESSILAGNLVNL
+651 KTESSVLAGNLVDL
-665 YGDKAN
+665 YGNKAN

-704 NYLPKDG
+704 DYLPQGG

-739 YLIVE
+739 YLIIE

>member
-1 MKGDI
+1 

-19 IYPATIYDAVVN
+19 IFPATIYDAVVN
-31 PTSRKSLTT
+31 PKTRKSLTT
-40 ELSELKMDIIN
+40 EISEIRLDIIS
-51 QKKGENII
+51 QKKGGNII
-59 DNFDQ
+59 DSFDQ
-64 STAYIVYGNQGEIA
+64 STAYIVYGNQGEI
-78 SSIEKITNNAT
+78 SSNIDKITNNAT
-89 FIATKLECKAGDR
+89 FIATKLDCKAGDR

-114 RAYVFVDESDRIL
+114 RAYVFVDKSNRIL

-160 EFVILDSS
+160 EFVILDPS
-168 IEELNDKITETN
+168 IEKLNDKITEVN
-180 KSFTSLKEEVS
+180 ESFTNLKEEVS
-191 NIITTESG
+191 KIVVTESG

-214 ISSGGTL
+214 ISAGGTL

-228 SVRIPVAKGLRYK
+228 SVRIPVSKGLRYK
-241 LDSSNVSNQT
+241 LDSSSVSNQT

-314 LSPDIQIPPE
+314 LSSDIQIPPE

-329 EDSIKDI
+329 EDSIKEI

-341 GVVYKSNIIYCY
+341 GIVYKSNIIYCY
-353 ADQETA
+353 ADQGTA

-371 FVGYN
+371 FVGYK

-387 TIPRDTDKQWYIF
+387 SIPKDTDKQWYIF

-526 WPYGSQAIG
+526 WPYGSQPIG
-535 IDIASNMNLI
+535 IDIASNMSLI

-691 NIMYEINNILVSE
+691 NIMYEINVIF
-704 NYLPKDG
+704 G
-711 DYCKAVD
+711 
-718 GLLAKSEYPTNAYVL
+718 
-733 VRSGIK
+733 RIF
-739 YLIVE
+739 

>member
-1 MKGDI
+1 

-19 IYPATIYDAVVN
+19 IFPATIYDAVVN
-31 PTSRKSLTT
+31 PKTRKSLTT
-40 ELSELKMDIIN
+40 EISEIRLDIIS
-51 QKKGENII
+51 QKKGGNII
-59 DNFDQ
+59 DSFDQ
-64 STAYIVYGNQGEIA
+64 STAYIVYGNQGEI
-78 SSIEKITNNAT
+78 SSNIDKITNNAT
-89 FIATKLECKAGDR
+89 FIATKLDCKAGDR

-114 RAYVFVDESDRIL
+114 RAYVFVDKSNRIL

-160 EFVILDSS
+160 EFVILDPS
-168 IEELNDKITETN
+168 IEKLNDKITEVN
-180 KSFTSLKEEVS
+180 ESFTNLKEEVS
-191 NIITTESG
+191 KIVVTESG

-214 ISSGGTL
+214 ISAGGTL

-228 SVRIPVAKGLRYK
+228 SVRIPVSKGLRYK
-241 LDSSNVSNQT
+241 LDSSSVSNQT

-314 LSPDIQIPPE
+314 LSSDIQIPPE

-329 EDSIKDI
+329 EDSIKEI

-341 GVVYKSNIIYCY
+341 GIVYKSNIIYCY
-353 ADQETA
+353 ADQGTA

-371 FVGYN
+371 FVGYK

-387 TIPRDTDKQWYIF
+387 SIPKDTDKQWYIF

-526 WPYGSQAIG
+526 WPYGSQPIG
-535 IDIASNMNLI
+535 IDIASNMSLI

-625 GWGNSIVYFPKPTLY
+625 GWGNSVVYFPKPTLY

-651 KTESSILAGNLVNL
+651 KTESSILAGNLVNS

-704 NYLPKDG
+704 DYLPKDG

-718 GLLAKSEYPTNAYVL
+718 GLLEKSEYPTNAYVL

>member
-1 MKGDI
+1 MV
-6 MAKMHKLTKGGQT
+6 KMHKLTKGGQT

-31 PTSRKSLTT
+31 PATRKSLAT
-40 ELSELKMDIIN
+40 EISEIRMDIIS
-51 QKKGENII
+51 QKKGGNII
-59 DNFDQ
+59 DSFDQ

-78 SSIEKITNNAT
+78 SNIEKITNNAT
-89 FIATKLECKAGDR
+89 FIATKLDCKAGDR

-114 RAYVFVDESDRIL
+114 RAYVFVDKSNRIL

-160 EFVILDSS
+160 EFVILDPS
-168 IEELNDKITETN
+168 IEKLNDKITEVN
-180 KSFTSLKEEVS
+180 ESFTNLKEEVS
-191 NIITTESG
+191 KIVVTESG

-214 ISSGGTL
+214 ISAGGTL

-228 SVRIPVAKGLRYK
+228 SVRIPVSKGLRYK
-241 LDSSNVSNQT
+241 LDSSSVSNQT

-314 LSPDIQIPPE
+314 LSSDIQIPPE

-329 EDSIKDI
+329 EDSIKEI

-341 GVVYKSNIIYCY
+341 GIVYKSNIIYCY
-353 ADQETA
+353 ADQGTA

-365 EDGVNI
+365 EDGINI
-371 FVGYN
+371 FVGYK

-387 TIPRDTDKQWYIF
+387 SIPKDTDKQWYIF

-442 GVGNRAT
+442 GVGNRTT

-526 WPYGSQAIG
+526 WPYGSQPIG
-535 IDIASNMNLI
+535 IDIASNMSLI

-576 SDATNVLPSE
+576 NDVTNVLPSE

-611 NGSLKESGVKMKIS
+611 NGNLKESGVRMKIS
-625 GWGNSIVYFPKPTLY
+625 GYGNSVVYFPKPTLY

-691 NIMYEINNILVSE
+691 NIIYEINNILVSE

-739 YLIVE
+739 YLIIE

>member
-1 MKGDI
+1 MV
-6 MAKMHKLTKGGQT
+6 KMHKLTKGGQT
-19 IYPATIYDAVVN
+19 IYPATITDAVVN
-31 PTSRKSLTT
+31 PNTRKSLAT
-40 ELSELKMDIIN
+40 EISELKMDIIN
-51 QKKGENII
+51 KKKGENII

-114 RAYVFVDESDRIL
+114 RAYVFVDKSNRIL

-160 EFVILDSS
+160 EFVILDPS
-168 IEELNDKITETN
+168 IEKLNDKITEVN
-180 KSFTSLKEEVS
+180 ESFTNLKEEVS
-191 NIITTESG
+191 KIVVTESG

-214 ISSGGTL
+214 ISAGGTL

-228 SVRIPVAKGLRYK
+228 SVRIPVSKGLRYK
-241 LDSSNVSNQT
+241 LDSSSVSNQT

-329 EDSIKDI
+329 EDSIKEI

-341 GVVYKSNIIYCY
+341 GIVYKSNIIYCY

-371 FVGYN
+371 FVGYK

-387 TIPRDTDKQWYIF
+387 SIPKDTDKQWYIF
-400 AVGEFRTSSFNHFAT
+400 AVGEFRASSFNHFAT

-526 WPYGSQAIG
+526 WPYGSQPIG
-535 IDIASNMNLI
+535 IDIASNMSLI

-576 SDATNVLPSE
+576 NDATNVLPSE

-611 NGSLKESGVKMKIS
+611 NGNLKESGVRMKIS
-625 GWGNSIVYFPKPTLY
+625 GYGNSVVYFPKPTLY

-718 GLLAKSEYPTNAYVL
+718 GLLTKSEYPTNAYVL

>member
-1 MKGDI
+1 MV
-6 MAKMHKLTKGGQT
+6 KMHKLTKGGQT

-31 PTSRKSLTT
+31 PKTRKSLTT
-40 ELSELKMDIIN
+40 EISEIRLDIIS
-51 QKKGENII
+51 QKRGGNII
-59 DNFDQ
+59 DSFDQ
-64 STAYIVYGNQGEIA
+64 STAYIVYGNQGEI
-78 SSIEKITNNAT
+78 SSNIDKITNNAT
-89 FIATKLECKAGDR
+89 LIATKLDCKAGDR

-114 RAYVFVDESDRIL
+114 RAYVFVDKSNRIL

-160 EFVILDSS
+160 EFVILDPS
-168 IEELNDKITETN
+168 IEKLNDKITEVN
-180 KSFTSLKEEVS
+180 ESFTNLKEEVS
-191 NIITTESG
+191 KIVVTESG

-214 ISSGGTL
+214 ISAGGTL

-228 SVRIPVAKGLRYK
+228 SVRIPVSKGLRYK
-241 LDSSNVSNQT
+241 LDSSSVSNQT

-261 EITEV
+261 KITEV

-271 SPETKNYEIYCDGS
+271 SPETKKYEIYCDGS

-306 RIEGGGKK
+306 RIEGGEKK

-329 EDSIKDI
+329 EDSIKEI

-341 GVVYKSNIIYCY
+341 GIVYKSNIIYCY

-371 FVGYN
+371 FVGYKV
-376 ANVNSIQRAIN
+376 NVNSIQRAIN
-387 TIPRDTDKQWYIF
+387 SIPKDTDKQWYIF

-415 EDPLSGESQEDYV
+415 GDPLSGESQEDYV

-512 EFDSGKNNGEAADS
+512 EFDSKKNNGEAADS
-526 WPYGSQAIG
+526 WPYGSQPIG
-535 IDIASNMNLI
+535 IDIAPNMSLI

-576 SDATNVLPSE
+576 NDATNVLPSE

-611 NGSLKESGVKMKIS
+611 NGNLKESGVRMKIS
-625 GWGNSIVYFPKPTLY
+625 GYGNSVVYFPKPTLY

-704 NYLPKDG
+704 DYRPKDG

-718 GLLAKSEYPTNAYVL
+718 GLLTKSEYPTNAYVL

>member
-1 MKGDI
+1 
-6 MAKMHKLTKGGQT
+6 MAKIYKLTKGGQT
-19 IYPATIYDAVVN
+19 IYPATTTDAVVN
-31 PTSRKSLTT
+31 PNTRKNLTA
-40 ELSELKMDIIN
+40 ELSEFKMDIIN

-64 STAYIVYGNQGEIA
+64 STAYIVYGNQGEIS

-160 EFVILDSS
+160 EFVILDPS
-168 IEELNDKITETN
+168 IEELDDKITETN
-180 KSFTSLKEEVS
+180 KSLTSLEEEVS
-191 NIITTESG
+191 NIIITESG
-199 IEEEIYNSTYLSKDY
+199 IEEEIYNSSYLSKDY
-214 ISSGGTL
+214 ISAGGTL

-261 EITEV
+261 KITEV

-341 GVVYKSNIIYCY
+341 GIVYKSNIIYCY

-442 GVGNRAT
+442 GVGNRST

-512 EFDSGKNNGEAADS
+512 EFDSEKNNGEAADS
-526 WPYGSQAIG
+526 WPYGSQPIG

-598 FIGNKFYGLSTLF
+598 FIGNKFYRLSTLF

-625 GWGNSIVYFPKPTLY
+625 GWGNSVVYFPKPTLY

-651 KTESSILAGNLVNL
+651 KTESSILAGNLVNS

-704 NYLPKDG
+704 DYRPKDG

-718 GLLAKSEYPTNAYVL
+718 GLLEKSEYPTNAYVL

>member
-1 MKGDI
+1 

-160 EFVILDSS
+160 EFVILDPS
-168 IEELNDKITETN
+168 IEELDDKITETN
-180 KSFTSLKEEVS
+180 KSLTSLEEEVS
-191 NIITTESG
+191 NIIITESG
-199 IEEEIYNSTYLSKDY
+199 IEEEIYNSAYLSKDY
-214 ISSGGTL
+214 ISAGGTL

-261 EITEV
+261 KITEV

-341 GVVYKSNIIYCY
+341 GIVYKSNIIYCY

-442 GVGNRAT
+442 GVGNRST

-497 GIKESESNK
+497 GIKESKSNK

-512 EFDSGKNNGEAADS
+512 EFDSEKNNGEAADS
-526 WPYGSQAIG
+526 WPYGSQPIG

-625 GWGNSIVYFPKPTLY
+625 GWGNSVVYFPKPTLY

-651 KTESSILAGNLVNL
+651 KTESSILAGNLVNS

-704 NYLPKDG
+704 DYLPKDG

-718 GLLAKSEYPTNAYVL
+718 GLLEKSEYPTNAYVL

>member
-1 MKGDI
+1 MV
-6 MAKMHKLTKGGQT
+6 KMHKLTKGGQT
-19 IYPATIYDAVVN
+19 IYPATITDAVVN
-31 PTSRKSLTT
+31 PKTRKSLVT
-40 ELSELKMDIIN
+40 EISEIRLDIIS
-51 QKKGENII
+51 QKKGGNII
-59 DNFDQ
+59 DSFDQ

-78 SSIEKITNNAT
+78 SNIDKITNNAT
-89 FIATKLECKAGDR
+89 FIATKLDCKAGDR

-114 RAYVFVDESDRIL
+114 RAYVFVDKSNRIL

-160 EFVILDSS
+160 EFVILDPS
-168 IEELNDKITETN
+168 IEKLNDKITEVN
-180 KSFTSLKEEVS
+180 ESFTNLKEEVS
-191 NIITTESG
+191 KIVVTESG

-214 ISSGGTL
+214 ISAGGTL

-228 SVRIPVAKGLRYK
+228 SVRIPVSKGLRYK
-241 LDSSNVSNQT
+241 LDSSSVSNQT

-314 LSPDIQIPPE
+314 LSSDIQIPPE

-329 EDSIKDI
+329 EDSIKEI

-341 GVVYKSNIIYCY
+341 GIVYKSNIIYCY
-353 ADQETA
+353 ADQGTA

-371 FVGYN
+371 FVGYK

-387 TIPRDTDKQWYIF
+387 SIPKDTDKQWYIF

-512 EFDSGKNNGEAADS
+512 EFDSGKNNGEAADN
-526 WPYGSQAIG
+526 WPYGSQPIG
-535 IDIASNMNLI
+535 IDIASNMSLI

-576 SDATNVLPSE
+576 NDATNVLPSE

-611 NGSLKESGVKMKIS
+611 NGNLKESGVRMKIS
-625 GWGNSIVYFPKPTLY
+625 GYGNSVVYFPKPTLY

-718 GLLAKSEYPTNAYVL
+718 GLLTKSEYPTNAYVL